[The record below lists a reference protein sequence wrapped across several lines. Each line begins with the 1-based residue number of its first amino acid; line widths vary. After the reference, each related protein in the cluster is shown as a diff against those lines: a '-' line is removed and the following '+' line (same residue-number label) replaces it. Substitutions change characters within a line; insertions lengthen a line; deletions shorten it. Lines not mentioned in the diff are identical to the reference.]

1 MFMEKVSGKELADR
15 IGKVLQYLKIRKI
28 SQNEIEARLNYTSLS
43 KAKNYSKYPQ
53 SIIEK
58 KTRLE
63 LFLQLLATYN
73 LVYDEINDIIAESED
88 FNSLQDDNKE
98 YMYYIMYYYAFA
110 RETIGKAIIK
120 IYNKKKVY
128 INYPMNETWEGV
140 YEVIE
145 NYTFIYAEKKGDT
158 TPVRKLICL
167 FSGTEKYGRP
177 ILLGSYS
184 TVKRDGYPVAGNL
197 ILLKSENEKQL
208 EKMIKKETD
217 PRIAHYL
224 YDKIFVTDTFTPN
237 SLEDLSR
244 DYSLVQ
250 KYVASYSIFYKY
262 EQDVLVAELDLK
274 SNGRASITIASV
286 SYHGYFQLLDS
297 QTIKIVL
304 EDSFD
309 FSHHV
314 KEEITIILQTN
325 QSIYLPLYVGSGV
338 TNIFKSNKLNFQCVA
353 LNKDKKPEAY
363 TDKINQYLRL

>member
-1 MFMEKVSGKELADR
+1 MLMQNMSGKELADR
-15 IGKVLQYLKIRKI
+15 IGKVLQYLKVRKI
-28 SQNEIEARLNYTSLS
+28 SQSEVEARLNYTSLS
-43 KAKNYSKYPQ
+43 KAKNFQKYPQ

-63 LFLQLLATYN
+63 LLLQILSTYN
-73 LVYDEINDIIAESED
+73 LAYNEDNDTVIESGEFD
-88 FNSLQDDNKE
+88 SIQKENKDC
-98 YMYYIMYYYAFA
+98 MYYIMYYYAFA

-120 IYNKKKVY
+120 IHNKKKVY
-128 INYPMNETWEGV
+128 INYPKNENWEGI

-145 NYTFIYAEKKGDT
+145 NYTFISAEKKGDT

-167 FSGTEKYGRP
+167 FSGTEKFGRP

-197 ILLKSENEKQL
+197 ILLKSESEKQL

-224 YDKIFVTDTFTPN
+224 YEKIFVTDTFTPN
-237 SLEDLSR
+237 SLKDLSR
-244 DYSLVQ
+244 DYTLVQ
-250 KYVASYSIFYKY
+250 KYVASYNLFYKY
-262 EQDVLVAELDLK
+262 EHDKLMAELDLNK
-274 SNGRASITIASV
+274 NGRANITIASV

-325 QSIYLPLYVGSGV
+325 QSIHLPLYVGSGV
-338 TNIFKSNKLNFQCVA
+338 TNIFKSNKLNFKCVA
-353 LNKDKKPEAY
+353 LNKENNPDMY
-363 TDKINQYLRL
+363 MDKINQYLD